1 MCASRSSSP
10 SQKRASIGASCAL
23 RLPLPPPSG
32 LPLVYIAD
40 RMDIDDPLWGYQVRS
55 EEQDWLQGY
64 LTKLNQ
70 SAAPALVYPR
80 CGKAGSST
88 IIGLLKHLAHQ
99 NDFFVLDA
107 KKYNS
112 SIISVSRPIRIA
124 FVAHGIFHAVNAR
137 VRPVVW
143 INVVREPII
152 RMSSSFYY
160 RVSPTNRGM
169 RRVNRTL
176 QAMHLGARCD
186 CSLYEFD
193 ECIRRSVTLNCSQ
206 NLEIPSQRF
215 NFCTEAEWRNGR
227 CTAAF
232 AAERIDR
239 EFSFVGLTEEL
250 NLTVRLLE
258 RVLPS
263 FFRGAMHVY
272 NQRHHVRVTAF
283 ENELTGTTMAGAI
296 SNRARELILGHETT
310 RAHNG
315 EEMRF
320 YDMVRR
326 RFWQRAVTLLGADYP
341 LDRRV

>member
-1 MCASRSSSP
+1 M
-10 SQKRASIGASCAL
+10 
-23 RLPLPPPSG
+23 
-32 LPLVYIAD
+32 
-40 RMDIDDPLWGYQVRS
+40 
-55 EEQDWLQGY
+55 
-64 LTKLNQ
+64 KLNQ
-70 SAAPALVYPR
+70 SAAPVLVYPR

-88 IIGLLKHLAHQ
+88 IIRQLKNLARQ
-99 NDFFVLDA
+99 NDFVVDEN
-107 KKYNS
+107 KYNS
-112 SIISVSRPIRIA
+112 SIISGSRAIRIA
-124 FVAHGIFHAVNAR
+124 FVAHGNFHAVNAR
-137 VRPVVW
+137 VRPVLVW

-152 RMSSSFYY
+152 RMSSNFYY
-160 RVSPTNRGM
+160 GTSSMNRGM
-169 RRVNRTL
+169 RRINRTL
-176 QAMHLGARCD
+176 QVMHLRGRCD

-193 ECIRRSVTLNCSQ
+193 ECIRRSVTLKCSQ
-206 NLEIPSQRF
+206 NLEIPSQRAH
-215 NFCTEAEWRNGR
+215 FCTEAEWRNGR

-239 EFSFVGLTEEL
+239 KFSFVGLTEEL
-250 NLTVRLLE
+250 NLTVRLFE

-272 NQRHHVRVTAF
+272 SQHPHVRVTAF

-310 RAHNG
+310 RVHNG